1 MEIISIKPEQRKSI
15 NPYALQKLD
24 EFMNDLRQEGHLKE
38 LTDADFAKYLSKEEL
53 KAYINLRA
61 TIVDWLVRCSQP
73 GISIDTRS
81 SASCREFT
89 DLRNLVREVY
99 KRRQAKQKELEE
111 QQRKKEA
118 EREGKWRAATRAV
131 NPPLD
136 HAKRYLDNPGEYD
149 KFKEAAVE
157 AIQVY
162 LEKGEEYL
170 DNYRTFDYRWWL
182 GMIDKRKDEERR
194 KTVAESEAR
203 RAEQAE
209 RERLKQ
215 VKAQFSCAE
224 EEFKQKLSQDKLPL
238 TYPLEQYHPD
248 LWFNFKPLPAEE
260 ILTWLR
266 PEAYALIPEK
276 LRELVTWRWLS
287 KHGILIQAHYEKEG
301 IPCIAFNFLVTIV
314 ARVIFYFKAGT
325 YNYSGFTLKQLEEEG
340 LGEVIIQK
348 KNYEPAGELS
358 VPISLLCLLISD
370 QLEAQD
376 IEVTSIYDNYTV
388 YRVRGFKGEV
398 TIHHDFRRFLRD
410 ICHENGLVNG
420 LLAWGLID
428 DQIAEIVETKMNE
441 LGQLQAEQKPSS
453 LEDNIKRKGTK
464 KARAFQL
471 FSQGKRPSDSEV
483 KILGIKPETAYRY
496 YQNWKKIQHS
506 SQNPT

>member
-1 MEIISIKPEQRKSI
+1 MVEILSLKPEDEKRLHPEAARWLNKYRAEIEREVPLQELSDDDLDTWLSDTERREFMSYKNELNREVDICINIVEVSADPESDTTAKLNLLKFQYNTIRPIYNIKLLLERAYERKVEEQRKRER
-15 NPYALQKLD
+15 D
-24 EFMNDLRQEGHLKE
+24 EAWRV
-38 LTDADFAKYLSKEEL
+38 
-53 KAYINLRA
+53 AY
-61 TIVDWLVRCSQP
+61 
-73 GISIDTRS
+73 
-81 SASCREFT
+81 
-89 DLRNLVREVY
+89 
-99 KRRQAKQKELEE
+99 K
-111 QQRKKEA
+111 
-118 EREGKWRAATRAV
+118 AV

-136 HAKRYLDNPGEYD
+136 EAKRYLDDKEYEE
-149 KFKEAAVE
+149 FIQAARK
-157 AIQVY
+157 AIKAY
-162 LEKGEEYL
+162 LKKGEDYL
-170 DNYRTFDYRWWL
+170 DDVGTFDYQRSL
-182 GMIDKRKDEERR
+182 EKIQRIKEEERQ
-194 KTVAESEAR
+194 KAAAESEAK

-224 EEFKQKLSQDKLPL
+224 EGFKQKLSHDKLLL

-248 LWFNFKPLPAEE
+248 LWFNFEPLTNEK

-266 PEAYALIPEK
+266 PEADALIPEK

-287 KHGILIQAHYEKEG
+287 KHAILIQAYYKKER
-301 IPCIAFNFLVTIV
+301 ISCIAFNFMVTIV

-325 YNYSGFTLKQLEEEG
+325 YNYSGFTLKLPEEER

-376 IEVTSIYDNYTV
+376 IEVTSICDNYTV

-398 TIHHDFRRFLRD
+398 AIHDDFRRFLRD
-410 ICHENGLVNG
+410 ICHENGLVKG

-428 DQIAEIVETKMNE
+428 KQIAEIVETKMNE
-441 LGQLQAEQKPSS
+441 LGQLQAEQKPSPF
-453 LEDNIKRKGTK
+453 EDNIKRKGTK

-471 FSQGKRPSDSEV
+471 FSEGKGPDSPEV
-483 KILGIKPETAYRY
+483 KALGMHKSTRYKYYKQYLATRKP
-496 YQNWKKIQHS
+496 
-506 SQNPT
+506 